1 MILNRL
7 GMTSRQQR
15 IVLSS
20 IALCIAILIAF
31 LQGDDGTA
39 RDAAAPA
46 SRTLAPQEAA
56 RPDQPA
62 ATKAE
67 ARAAAIAKAIRWLE
81 LQEDGS
87 HHGHTIARHV
97 GKSDADLRARI
108 VRDDVAVASGF
119 YDLETAAVAIV
130 RTIRH
135 EPNDRRIRKWL
146 DDDESKRRLAL
157 RRTFTKP
164 LGRIVHRDGG
174 ARDGR
179 SVVAVLTK
187 QRTGQKAA
195 YRLLTA
201 YVEP

>member
-15 IVLSS
+15 IALST
-20 IALCIAILIAF
+20 IALGLAIIIAL
-31 LQGDDGTA
+31 LQGDNGTG

-46 SRTLAPQEAA
+46 GRTLQPAETA
-56 RPDQPA
+56 RPGQPDA
-62 ATKAE
+62 GRDE
-67 ARAAAIAKAIRWLE
+67 ARAAAVAKAIRWLE
-81 LQEDGS
+81 LQEDGA

-108 VRDDVAVASGF
+108 DREDIAVASGF

-135 EPNDRRIRKWL
+135 EPNDRRVRKWL
-146 DDDESKRRLAL
+146 DDDQSKRRLAL
-157 RRTFTKP
+157 RRSFTKP

-174 ARDGR
+174 ARDGK
-179 SVVAVLTK
+179 SVVAVLAK
-187 QRTGQKAA
+187 QRTGQKAE